1 MTPLRDYQAR
11 AVGEART
18 ALADHRSVLFVC
30 PTGGGKTFVFA
41 ELAALFRQHGRIL
54 VLADREH
61 LVEQAAAVIAE
72 RTSLDVGI
80 EQGSRHINRRR
91 MPDVVCATI
100 QSMRQ
105 SGRLLRFKASDF
117 ALIVIDEAD
126 LGVAPSYGVVLERFP
141 SAKVFGCTATPDRAD
156 GKSLG
161 SVFEKTITPLYLG
174 DLITQGFL
182 SPMRR
187 TLVRIESVTLAD
199 LDTKDGDYSS
209 ADLERVLTHEKA
221 LHEVVRPSIELAGT
235 RPSIVFGA
243 TVKHAEALADIFNR
257 YAPRSARVIHG
268 GMKTEERR
276 RILRAYEKGKIR
288 FLCSCALLLRGV
300 DLPLT
305 SCVVMARPTQS
316 RALYCQAIGRG
327 TRLAPGK
334 SDLLVLD
341 FTDNSQTHSL
351 ISPVDILAPISEVV
365 RERAREIIDSHDECN
380 PQEIIEK
387 AERELATDPE
397 LCARIQA
404 KVNFRTSEVPDY
416 SQKLTDKFIGMLGT
430 MSDLKLAALV
440 GMSQAGINKARRA
453 RGIPRFVPVKKVH
466 TIDWTKIPLQRLSN
480 NQVYKMYCISPN
492 VVNEARQALGIQLVV
507 DPQFHIN
514 GRVLTPINSIN
525 WDKIPLGTC
534 DDRLLAAELG
544 ILARHVTKER
554 ERRGIP
560 DYFGAI
566 NFALLPIGEVPDS
579 VIAANYGLHPETVR
593 KARTELGISAYRNPG
608 GPE

>member
-1 MTPLRDYQAR
+1 MTPLRDYQTC
-11 AVGEART
+11 AVNEART

-54 VLADREH
+54 VLTDREH
-61 LVEQAAAVIAE
+61 LVEQAASVIAE

-80 EQGSRHINRRR
+80 EQGTRHINRRR

-105 SGRLLRFKASDF
+105 PGRLSRFKPKDF

-126 LGVAPSYGVVLERFP
+126 LGVAPSYGVVLDRFP
-141 SAKVFGCTATPDRAD
+141 GANVFGCTATPDRAD

-161 SVFEKTITPLYLG
+161 SVFKKTITPLYLG

-199 LDTKDGDYSS
+199 LSTHDGDFT
-209 ADLERVLTHEKA
+209 ATDLERILTHEKA
-221 LHEVVRPSIELAGT
+221 LHEVVRPSIELAGE

-243 TVKHAEALADIFNR
+243 TVKHAEKLAEVFNR
-257 YAPRSARVIHG
+257 YAPKSAGVIHG
-268 GMKTEERR
+268 GMKIAERR
-276 RILRAYEKGKIR
+276 KTLRSYEQRKIR

-341 FTDNSQTHSL
+341 FTDNSTTHSL
-351 ISPVDILAPISEVV
+351 ISPIDILAPISEVV
-365 RERAREIIDSHDECN
+365 RERAREIADSESDCD
-380 PQEIIEK
+380 PQEVIRR
-387 AERELATDPE
+387 AGRELADNPE
-397 LCARIQA
+397 LRESILARVSYHTKDIAIDWDAQP
-404 KVNFRTSEVPDY
+404 FGR
-416 SQKLTDKFIGMLGT
+416 I
-430 MSDLKLAALV
+430 SDLQLAKHLGVSTTAV
-440 GMSQAGINKARRA
+440 NHQRRK
-453 RGIPRFVPVKKVH
+453 RGVDAFSTQWPKYS
-466 TIDWTKIPLQRLSN
+466 IDWSAVLFDLMTSTDIVKAFGVDLARVHRGRALIDKAVKRRSNGSYVLRHYSPLDYDRAHLGKI
-480 NQVYKMYCISPN
+480 
-492 VVNEARQALGIQLVV
+492 
-507 DPQFHIN
+507 
-514 GRVLTPINSIN
+514 
-525 WDKIPLGTC
+525 
-534 DDRLLAAELG
+534 DDRLLAFCLKVRVEE
-544 ILARHVTKER
+544 IVRQRDV
-554 ERRGIP
+554 RGIP
-560 DYFGAI
+560 EYQVDFE
-566 NFALLPIGEVPDS
+566 ALPLGNAPDG
-579 VIAANYGLHPETVR
+579 VIALNNRLHKLTVAE
-593 KARTELGISAYRNPG
+593 ARFERGIAPFRATKVELTESVA
-608 GPE
+608 